1 MSKNV
6 SGLQQDS
13 KTKQWSIDKR
23 IKGYGRVRQRLQA
36 RTWEDAK
43 REFHVIT
50 SGIMET
56 VKAKEGK
63 VSTVNDGFARYFDER
78 EKRSIDRDMVTAKNM
93 APFIG
98 DIPLGLIDNRTM
110 KAYVMARKEKGIK
123 KATLKRDFAVLSS
136 MLEYLHSSCR
146 NEFGRPCLEHAIKL
160 VYESKDNDASIPYP
174 LTQDEQKNLFKN
186 LPEYL
191 EKMCIFGVNT
201 GVRVQGIC
209 NLKWDWEI
217 DVPSLNASVFIIPD
231 SKEEFSGSDRYGSKN
246 HQDQLVVLNKE
257 ARAVIDAQRGMHDEY
272 VFPYKGRRLGNMNN
286 SAWRTAWRKTGLPT
300 ESKYKRGPHNLR
312 HTFGGRLSEDVP
324 LETRKKLL
332 SHKNGGVT
340 LTYSPVAVKE
350 LLNAVEN
357 ISGKGGEIVRKKLN
371 KMG

>member
-1 MSKNV
+1 MSKNI

-36 RTWEDAK
+36 RTAEEAK
-43 REFHVIT
+43 REFYNIT
-50 SGIMET
+50 ARIISAMKRKQEGVMT
-56 VKAKEGK
+56 VR
-63 VSTVNDGFARYFDER
+63 DGFERYFGER
-78 EKRSIDRDMVTAKNM
+78 KKRSIDRDMVTAKKM

-98 DIPLGLIDNRTM
+98 DIPLDQIDNRTM
-110 KAYVMARKEKGIK
+110 KAYVKSRTEQGIK
-123 KATLKRDFAVLSS
+123 KATLVRDFAVLSS
-136 MLEYLHSSCR
+136 MLDYLHRSCR
-146 NEFGRPCLEHAIKL
+146 TEFGRPCLEHAIKL

-174 LTQDEQKNLFKN
+174 LTQNEQKDLFKN

-286 SAWRTAWRKTGLPT
+286 SAWRTAWRKTGLPI
-300 ESKYKRGPHNLR
+300 EPIYKRGPHNLR

-371 KMG
+371 KKG